1 MGHDPSPAAFGAAAR
16 QDGCRDDAVRRIPVT
31 ALGPGA
37 NLFPGPPPTRLPS
50 DPRPVAE
57 LTAGDDPAAVAAAYP
72 ASSFGWAALAQRA
85 AAAGSWIESYAYA
98 RVGYHRGLDS
108 LRRAGWKG
116 TGPVPWSHQPNRGFL
131 VCVSALGCRS
141 RRHRRDPRGRP
152 LPGAAVR
159 LRPDDRPGRRAHPR
173 LTGGRATRPGPP
185 AVTNNRP
192 KNRYSLTTCQHSCSS
207 APNGATRAKEKRPTC
222 SVGGSTTS
230 SATRAATTPATRWS
244 SARSRT
250 RST

>member
-1 MGHDPSPAAFGAAAR
+1 M
-16 QDGCRDDAVRRIPVT
+16 T

-57 LTAGDDPAAVAAAYP
+57 LTAGDDPAVVAAAYP

-116 TGPVPWSHQPNRGFL
+116 TGPVPWSHQPNRGVL
-131 VCVSALGCRS
+131 VCISALGAAAAAIGETPEVDRCRALLFDC
-141 RRHRRDPRGRP
+141 DPTIDPDAP
-152 LPGAAVR
+152 LTLV
-159 LRPDDRPGRRAHPR
+159 
-173 LTGGRATRPGPP
+173 
-185 AVTNNRP
+185 
-192 KNRYSLTTCQHSCSS
+192 
-207 APNGATRAKEKRPTC
+207 
-222 SVGGSTTS
+222 
-230 SATRAATTPATRWS
+230 
-244 SARSRT
+244 
-250 RST
+250 